1 MSIHLDPTKK
11 NIAVR
16 LSGGPDS
23 SIIYYAVCDFYKN
36 DPGVSIYPYTL
47 STPLRPHSGRK
58 AENVVEVVAGLTG
71 VTPTKHYLVWNGKHN
86 PNNRPEINSYEYTK
100 GQDDLFHEIVNAHPI
115 DMHYTGLSA
124 NCPVDELEDAIFT
137 YGLPDESL
145 RTLRSRDDS
154 RDVPTEET
162 LTEMDGMVMCMPF
175 ARYDKRQVKKEFDDY
190 GVVDSLFPHTWS
202 CEHNSQ
208 MHLVDP
214 VHCGKCYFCIER
226 IYAFG
231 RLC

>member
-1 MSIHLDPTKK
+1 MSIHLDPNKK

-23 SIIYYAVCDFYKN
+23 SIIYYAVCDFYK
-36 DPGVSIYPYTL
+36 DKPGVSIYPYTM

-58 AENVVEVVAGLTG
+58 AEKVVEVVTELTG
-71 VTPTKHYLVWNGKHN
+71 VPPTKHYVVWNEKHN
-86 PNNRPEINSYEYTK
+86 TGNSREVNSFEYTK
-100 GQDDLFHEIVNAHPI
+100 GQDDLFDEIIKAHPI
-115 DMHYTGLSA
+115 DIHYTGLST
-124 NCPVDELEDAIFT
+124 NCPIDELEEAIHA
-137 YGLPDESL
+137 YNLPDESY

-154 RDVPTEET
+154 RDVPTEEP
-162 LTEMDGMVMCMPF
+162 LSEINGLVMCMPF
-175 ARYDKRQVKKEFDDY
+175 ARYDKRQVRKEFDRY
-190 GVVDSLFPHTWS
+190 GVVDTLFPHTWS

-208 MHLVDP
+208 LHLLDP

-231 RLC
+231 KF